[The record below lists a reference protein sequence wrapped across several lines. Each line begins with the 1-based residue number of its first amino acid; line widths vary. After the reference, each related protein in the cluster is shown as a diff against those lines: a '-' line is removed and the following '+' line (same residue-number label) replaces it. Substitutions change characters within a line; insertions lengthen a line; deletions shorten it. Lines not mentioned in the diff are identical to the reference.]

1 MFMNA
6 ETIAALWFLP
16 VVLFILIPLSVT
28 LISLIHQVLKL
39 AVENM
44 EQAQRSA
51 REERESFLVL
61 HGSA

>member
-16 VVLFILIPLSVT
+16 VVLFILIPLSVSF
-28 LISLIHQVLKL
+28 ISFIHHVLKL
-39 AVENM
+39 VVENM
-44 EQAQRSA
+44 EQAHRSA
-51 REERESFLVL
+51 QEERESFLVL